1 MVNPHCVFNLS
12 LQLTWVSETVS
23 VLLSD
28 DLAKDVPGAE
38 EMMERNQEIRAEID
52 AKNEKY
58 APESLS
64 AE

>member
-1 MVNPHCVFNLS
+1 M
-12 LQLTWVSETVS
+12 S
-23 VLLSD
+23 VLSSD

-64 AE
+64 AK